1 MSAAQPLDH
10 GVLSGIRRRS
20 TPRQKRQH
28 AAGIERTVDQAVA
41 AVKAEQDAE
50 REAAK
55 ARYDERHKPVPFS
68 TEELYEARAI
78 RTNTGWHKV
87 VTINRKTVSVET
99 GYSWTDRIAID
110 KILEVRA

>member
-1 MSAAQPLDH
+1 MSAGQPLDH
-10 GVLSGIRRRS
+10 GQLSGIRRRS

-55 ARYDERHKPVPFS
+55 ARYDERHKFVPWN
-68 TEELYEARAI
+68 TNDLHEARAI
-78 RTNTGWHKV
+78 RTELGWHKV
-87 VTINRKTVSVET
+87 VRVNKKTVTVET
-99 GYSWTDRIAID
+99 GYSWTDRVAID